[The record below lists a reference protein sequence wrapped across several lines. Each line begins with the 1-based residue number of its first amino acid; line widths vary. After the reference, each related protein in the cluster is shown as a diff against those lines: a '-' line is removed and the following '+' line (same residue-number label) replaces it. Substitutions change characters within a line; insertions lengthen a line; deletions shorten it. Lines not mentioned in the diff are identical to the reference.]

1 MSIKIK
7 NIDKILSYIIGYS
20 GLMIYFSWDDNFNMQ
35 VLLPIIIITIL
46 SYLLKNKFLIK
57 HQIDFVIAGLISIV
71 YTISLGFSL
80 FFCNEAINE
89 YALYRLPYSIIIILY
104 FVTAI
109 NLFNKDNKI
118 ANVVLWG
125 NILSGTFSALL
136 VILNW
141 LRGATGKI
149 SLLNYWGN
157 YVEEN
162 YTAAF
167 MTFSAILCCIVVLY
181 ASKLKYK
188 ILGSICFV
196 IILFG
201 VFLTGSRAAVLALI
215 VSMLF
220 MLIMWIYITDFGT
233 LKKILIML
241 AIFTSLIILSINMYE
256 LLPEYTFN
264 RFFVNSID
272 DSSNQERIQL
282 WSFAFANFWYRPLF
296 GYGPGVFSYYVSQRF
311 TNHTVVVAH
320 NTYIDF
326 LIDSGIVGL
335 FLILY
340 LIYRHFKQMFREKC
354 IVLFPLIICQ
364 FITSFIVGG
373 ERTFFF
379 WNGLIVTCILLDYIC
394 SEEKGIYGLWEKN

>member
-1 MSIKIK
+1 
-7 NIDKILSYIIGYS
+7 
-20 GLMIYFSWDDNFNMQ
+20 
-35 VLLPIIIITIL
+35 
-46 SYLLKNKFLIK
+46 
-57 HQIDFVIAGLISIV
+57 
-71 YTISLGFSL
+71 
-80 FFCNEAINE
+80 
-89 YALYRLPYSIIIILY
+89 
-104 FVTAI
+104 
-109 NLFNKDNKI
+109 
-118 ANVVLWG
+118 
-125 NILSGTFSALL
+125 
-136 VILNW
+136 
-141 LRGATGKI
+141 
-149 SLLNYWGN
+149 
-157 YVEEN
+157 
-162 YTAAF
+162 
-167 MTFSAILCCIVVLY
+167 
-181 ASKLKYK
+181 
-188 ILGSICFV
+188 
-196 IILFG
+196 
-201 VFLTGSRAAVLALI
+201 
-215 VSMLF
+215 
-220 MLIMWIYITDFGT
+220 
-233 LKKILIML
+233 ML

-256 LLPEYTFN
+256 LLPEYTLN

-340 LIYRHFKQMFREKC
+340 LIYRHFKQVFQEKC